1 MTTNVN
7 NATFAGAE
15 TLFASFITAAG
26 IMNGYGNLQAGDSSA
41 GSGMRR
47 IKGVQTMPLPLPV
60 PNRKVIKGDDAKIRT
75 FTFPG
80 DQLIQGNIEVAETD
94 VAFEAAVQG
103 SLPWT
108 LGNWTLGI
116 RGISMPVFS
125 NIMLLEHQLSA
136 SEDSGSAGDNGYIN
150 NLYPNCK
157 LTPLGDQQSAFQAE
171 GKVRYDTVF
180 DPFQSFPLGMALDS
194 TNFGVSDGTSVS
206 WWSKY
211 RTLFY
216 AKIGDGTWTNIVL
229 DFTPVNAASTK
240 VYVTD
245 AGVTSAATVSSV
257 TPSTKTVVLS
267 SAPALND
274 YVVVMYEAQRLS

>member
-1 MTTNVN
+1 MTVNVN
-7 NATFAGAE
+7 NASFAGAE
-15 TLFASFITAAG
+15 SLFASYITAAG
-26 IMNGYGNLQAGDSSA
+26 IMNGFANLQAGDTSA

-47 IKGVQTMPLPLPV
+47 VRGVQTMPLALPN
-60 PNRKVIKGDDAKIRT
+60 PNHKVIKGDDAKIRT

-80 DQLIQGNIEVAETD
+80 DQLVQGNIEVAETD
-94 VAFEAAVQG
+94 LTFEAAAQG
-103 SLPWT
+103 SLVWS
-108 LGNWTLGI
+108 LGNWNMGI
-116 RGISMPVFS
+116 RGISMPTLS
-125 NIMLLEHQLSA
+125 NLMILAHQLAA

-157 LTPLGDQQSAFQAE
+157 LVPLGDQQAAFQAE
-171 GKVRYDTVF
+171 GKVRYDTIF

-194 TNFGVSDGTSVS
+194 SNFGSSDGTSVT

-216 AKIGDGTWTNIVL
+216 GKIGDGTWTSAVL

-240 VYVTD
+240 AYVTH
-245 AGVTSAATVSSV
+245 AGVTTAATISSV

-267 SAPALND
+267 VAPALND
-274 YVVVMYEAQRLS
+274 YVVIMYEAQRLS